1 MRNATL
7 GSSHRRTQE
16 VTRTRQAKPKHST
29 RPAHGARSAR
39 ATDPQVGP
47 AGRPPGRS
55 GRPTSRSALPTDPGT
70 GSAPQLLQIRPFRN
84 ESCPRPETPPRPLG
98 RLGGPTTWPTRR
110 TDLGTGAHSTTS
122 ANPDISQSELPR
134 ATRDPRRR
142 PHVPIAPVTWTATR
156 FGRHSSSIAPSAH
169 WNGPT
174 ARPTVF
180 LLKTDSTPTVRTN
193 RV

>member
-1 MRNATL
+1 M
-7 GSSHRRTQE
+7 G
-16 VTRTRQAKPKHST
+16 PG
-29 RPAHGARSAR
+29 RPGRPTPRSAR
-39 ATDPQVGP
+39 PADPQVGP
-47 AGRPPGRS
+47 AGRPPGRPC
-55 GRPTSRSALPTDPGT
+55 RPTPVRGPLHNFCRSDLFATRAVLDPRR
-70 GSAPQLLQIRPFRN
+70 RPDHLVDS
-84 ESCPRPETPPRPLG
+84 EDRPLG